1 MKMNRAHKEAVVRNK
16 INGDF
21 YVIENNHKN
30 AGKIISAE
38 AVQVDEK
45 ATLEALEVNYDYD
58 TADKARFLMENLPF
72 LGAHELKRIPDSK
85 ITITEEN
92 AICFRVIKE
101 SYENLEKE
109 DWSIQNGILMRNG
122 YQAAEQG
129 EMEIEK
135 ILAVFPEKVLLAVKA
150 DVEGYVSLKFFNPN
164 YGGKEFYEAMGD
176 TMPIPEKVELPA
188 DRGILFYY
196 SRTHTEES
204 GEGEKKTTK
213 EVVDASEYII
223 YDQTG
228 NFLGYNKYDTS
239 SEHHE
244 SDGPLGSYVTATER
258 YILFQGIFNGNPF
271 TNVLNIVDSELE
283 SIELKSNIVSATE
296 DIDHRLLVKTYD
308 ELAVVSL
315 KNPPFVLKATK
326 QLRNALKDLRGYDY
340 IADFSNEDKHFCLT
354 LATKECKVKKLKGS
368 RTRDLGLVLT
378 VE

>member
-21 YVIENNHKN
+21 YVLENNHKN
-30 AGKIISAE
+30 ANKIISAE

-58 TADKARFLMENLPF
+58 TADEARFLMENLPF
-72 LGAHELKRIPDSK
+72 LGAHELKRISDSK

-92 AICFRVIKE
+92 AICFRVIKD

-109 DWSIQNGILMRNG
+109 DWSVQNGILMRNG

-129 EMEIEK
+129 EMEIKK
-135 ILAVFPEKVLLAVKA
+135 ILAVFPEKVLLAVKT
-150 DVEGYVSLKFFNPN
+150 DKEGYVSMKFFNPN

-176 TMPIPEKVELPA
+176 IMPIPEKVELSD

-196 SRTHTEES
+196 SKTHTEES
-204 GEGEKKTTK
+204 GEGEENK
-213 EVVDASEYII
+213 EVVDGSEYII
-223 YDQTG
+223 YDKSG
-228 NFLGYNKYDTS
+228 NFLGHNKYDIS

-244 SDGPLGSYVTATER
+244 SDGPLGSYVTGAER
-258 YILFQGIFNGNPF
+258 YILFQGIFNGEPY
-271 TNVLNIVDSELE
+271 TNVLNIFDNELE
-283 SIELKSNIVSATE
+283 SIDLKSDIVSATV
-296 DIDHRLLVKTYD
+296 DIDHRLLIKTDD
-308 ELAVVSL
+308 ELAVISL

-340 IADFSNEDKHFCLT
+340 IADFSNENKHFCLT

-368 RTRDLGLVLT
+368 RTEDLGLVLT